1 MKKKGNRR
9 KEIIKLLQLRN
20 GVTIKEL
27 ASLFNVSEM
36 TIRRDLT
43 VLESENIVNL
53 VHGAAIYNPQIDSGK
68 MVKVYNLATAK
79 SRNNEAKNRIGKFA
93 AGLISD
99 DDYVIIDAGSTTERI
114 VPAISLDKKFTLI
127 CYSSNIMM
135 SAISKPNINLIM
147 GGGKYHPDT
156 MVFESKQNEVYI
168 EGVRANKCF
177 MSAAGLDEKFG
188 ITCMNTYETDLK
200 KGVMGSSMEKILLC
214 DSSKFGKVTPAHFAE
229 IKDFDMI
236 VTDKDLSQEWQ
247 DKINELDIELIMV

>member
-1 MKKKGNRR
+1 MNKKGNRR

-79 SRNNEAKNRIGKFA
+79 SKNNEAKNRIGKFA
-93 AGLISD
+93 AGLIGS
-99 DDYVIIDAGSTTERI
+99 DDYVIIDSGSTTERVI
-114 VPAISLDKKFTLI
+114 PSVALDKKFTLM
-127 CYSSNIMM
+127 CYGSNIMM
-135 SAISKPNINLIM
+135 SAISKPNIKLVM
-147 GGGKYHPDT
+147 GGGDYHPDT
-156 MVFESKQNEVYI
+156 MVFESKQNEDYVAGI
-168 EGVRANKCF
+168 RANKCF
-177 MSAAGLDEKFG
+177 MSAAGIDEKFG
-188 ITCMNTYETDLK
+188 VTCMNTYETGLK
-200 KGVMGSSMEKILLC
+200 KAVMESSMEKILLC

-229 IKDFDMI
+229 ITDFNMI
-236 VTDKDLSQEWQ
+236 ITDKDLSEEWQ
-247 DKINELDIELIMV
+247 EKIKDLDIELVMV